1 MLHELVL
8 KLFKELDRPD
18 ANGEKIEHLFKSY
31 GHKEITVTEIREDDG
46 GTDFLKIKIPGTNG
60 KTAGGDA
67 PTLGIIGRL
76 GGIGARPEQTGFV
89 SDGDG
94 ALAALTS
101 ALKIVDMKNNGESLE
116 GDVIIATHV
125 DPNAPTIP
133 HDPVPFMGSSVDMTV
148 MNKHEIDDEMDAII
162 TIDAT
167 KGNRI
172 TNFRGICISPTV
184 KEGYILRVSET
195 MIDILQNVTGKPA
208 SVLPITMQDITPY
221 GNDVYHINSILQPC
235 TATDK
240 PVVGLAITSGVAVPG
255 SGSGASQLNDVE
267 EAARFSVEVAKQF
280 GKQKAFFHDAE
291 EYAKLRSLYG
301 SMAHLQTL
309 GKK

>member
-1 MLHELVL
+1 MLHEIVL
-8 KLFKELDRPD
+8 KIFKELDRPD
-18 ANGEKIEHLFKSY
+18 ANGQQIELLFNSY
-31 GHKEITVTEIREDDG
+31 GHKDISITEIREGNG
-46 GTDFLKIKIPGTNG
+46 GTNFLKIRVPGTDG
-60 KTAGGDA
+60 KTTGGSA

-76 GGIGARPEQTGFV
+76 GGVGARPEQTGFV

-94 ALAALTS
+94 ALAALSS
-101 ALKIVDMKNNGESLE
+101 ALKIVDMKNKGESLE
-116 GDVIIATHV
+116 GDVIVATHI
-125 DPNAPTIP
+125 DPHAPTIP
-133 HDPVPFMGSSVDMTV
+133 HDPVPFMGSSVDMTI
-148 MNKHEIDDEMDAII
+148 MNKYEIDDEMDAII

-195 MIDILQNVTGKPA
+195 LIDILQNVTGKPA
-208 SVLPITMQDITPY
+208 SILPITTQDITPY

-235 TATDK
+235 TSTDK

-267 EAARFSVEVAKQF
+267 EAARFSVEAAKQF
-280 GKQKAFFHDAE
+280 GKKKAFFYDSE
-291 EYAKLRSLYG
+291 EYSKLLKLYG

-309 GKK
+309 GED